1 MLILHGAGSSRHKGS
16 QTVRAQAAYAY
27 LTANPN
33 DVRSASDWKKGLS
46 GVDLRWVP
54 YNGTV
59 SHAQLGQ
66 QTPVKPPS

>member
-1 MLILHGAGSSRHKGS
+1 MERGARATRGHRLAMH
-16 QTVRAQAAYAY
+16 AQAAYAY

-66 QTPVKPPS
+66 RHTRLKPPS